1 MLQPRLH
8 LLDLRLLSVFDLL
21 GQTDDLGGLMLS
33 FSNRMS
39 LIMIAWVWCGIICWA
54 NEMSALLCSAEA
66 AADDSV
72 LTVLVPIPD
81 IEE

>member
-21 GQTDDLGGLMLS
+21 GQTDDLGLMLS